1 MQKVADDIY
10 NVGLKYY
17 DNYITTVL
25 GKSHPELKISDLVG
39 AIAIYNEGSR
49 RQKEIKLKLNLL

>member
-17 DNYITTVL
+17 DNYIMTVL
-25 GKSHPELKISDLVG
+25 GKSHPKLKISDLVG
-39 AIAIYNEGSR
+39 AIAIYNKGSR
-49 RQKEIKLKLNLL
+49 R